1 MENYPKLRKVLK
13 KWEKLPKIGKVP
25 KNGEKFPKMEKVPEM
40 DKKFPK
46 LKKVPEIEETK
57 LNLYQRQMPQH
68 KVLFRRGA
76 ALKFSLR

>member
-1 MENYPKLRKVLK
+1 MGKVIK
-13 KWEKLPKIGKVP
+13 KW
-25 KNGEKFPKMEKVPEM
+25 EKFPKMEKVPE
-40 DKKFPK
+40 KGIKSSRK

>member
-1 MENYPKLRKVLK
+1 M
-13 KWEKLPKIGKVP
+13 GKSYQ
-25 KNGEKFPKMEKVPEM
+25 NGEKFPKMGKSSRKWNKISENGEKFR
-40 DKKFPK
+40 KWIKSSRK

>member
-1 MENYPKLRKVLK
+1 M
-13 KWEKLPKIGKVP
+13 KIGFV
-25 KNGEKFPKMEKVPEM
+25 NVVMFPDM
-40 DKKFPK
+40 DTSYRKWREVTEN
-46 LKKVPEIEETK
+46 VPEIEETK